1 MALKKLKA
9 KRMNFDDA
17 DNKELMEEAIAG
29 FQHKRG
35 RFWQHGF
42 SQRRYGTHVEAA
54 TGIPAAALRKYIGNY
69 WRCRDSQYAYAGR
82 LELEPGRAPPTP
94 HL

>member
-1 MALKKLKA
+1 
-9 KRMNFDDA
+9 MNFYDA

-42 SQRRYGTHVEAA
+42 SQRRWSRAA
-54 TGIPAAALRKYIGNY
+54 KLPRV
-69 WRCRDSQYAYAGR
+69 QM
-82 LELEPGRAPPTP
+82 P
-94 HL
+94 

>member
-1 MALKKLKA
+1 MIKKSV
-9 KRMNFDDA
+9 
-17 DNKELMEEAIAG
+17 NKELMEEAIAG
-29 FQHKRG
+29 FHHKRG
-35 RFWQHGF
+35 RFCWQHGF
-42 SQRRYGTHVEAA
+42 SHRSYSAHVESAA
-54 TGIPAAALRKYIGNY
+54 AGILAAALRKYIGNY